1 MIRLEYEI
9 RNSGM
14 TQKQVAEHAQV
25 GYWTLNHIL
34 NGKQKVGTTRGH
46 VAERLALAVGWPV
59 DRKEELFEEIHL
71 QETR

>member
-9 RNSGM
+9 RNSGL
-14 TQKQVAEHAQV
+14 TNEAVAKRAQV
-25 GYWTLNHIL
+25 GYATLSRIL
-34 NGKQKVGTTRGH
+34 NGKQKVGLKRGY